1 MNKSNVVI
9 IEYSLLLVVNIVII
23 LPVNQ
28 NLQGDIDLEEAW
40 SFASVA

>member
-1 MNKSNVVI
+1 MQFFQINF
-9 IEYSLLLVVNIVII
+9 LVVNIVII

-40 SFASVA
+40 PFASVT